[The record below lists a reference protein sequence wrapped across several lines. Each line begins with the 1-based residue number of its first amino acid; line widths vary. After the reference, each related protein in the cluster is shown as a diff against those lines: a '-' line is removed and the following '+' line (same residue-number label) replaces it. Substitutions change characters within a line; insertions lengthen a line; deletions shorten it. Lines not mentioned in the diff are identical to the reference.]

1 MTNEITLEN
10 YRSYPALN
18 YSTLAKVDRNPS
30 LLLRDDTE
38 QTQALTLGSIVDC
51 LMTNQSKFNDLY
63 IVAKADKPTGQQGEF
78 IDRLWYLWRV
88 DTVLEDI
95 FELAYE
101 DVKTGNGGKLRDSL
115 EKFISNF
122 EEKGGRTYFE
132 FLISTIGKTVISQAD
147 YTSCTQIV
155 NTFYIHPFTKDYF
168 TPKKGKIILY
178 QHPLLMNMEDNDT
191 LYKVLLDMLIID
203 HEEKTIQPI
212 DVKTMSESVSSFPYS
227 VFKWRYDIQASLYSA
242 AVIDYY
248 SDLEEQGYEI
258 LPFKFMVGSFSNYKV
273 AMYNAQDLLLFGM
286 NGGETTWG
294 TEYKGWLELTKLYKW
309 HIETQQ
315 FEHTKEL
322 YDSNGEVMLKI

>member
-1 MTNEITLEN
+1 MINEITLEN

-51 LMTNQSKFNDLY
+51 LMTNQSKFDDIY
-63 IVAKADKPTGQQGEF
+63 IVAKAEKPTGQQGEF
-78 IDRLWYLWRV
+78 IDKLWNLWRV

-95 FELAYE
+95 FDLAYE

-132 FLISTIGKTVISQAD
+132 FLISTVGKTVISQAEFN
-147 YTSCTQIV
+147 SCTQIV
-155 NTFYIHPFTKDYF
+155 NAFYTHPFTKDYF
-168 TPKKGKIILY
+168 TPKSNVEIVY
-178 QHPLLMNMEDNDT
+178 QNPLLFELDGT
-191 LYKVLLDMLIID
+191 LYKVLLDIIILD
-203 HEEKTIQPI
+203 HINKTIQPI
-212 DVKTMSESVSSFPYS
+212 DIKTMSEATSSFPYS
-227 VFKWRYDIQASLYSA
+227 VFKWRYDIQASLYST
-242 AVIDYY
+242 AVRKNY
-248 SDLEEQGYEI
+248 SDFYEI

-273 AMYNAQDLLLFGM
+273 AVYNAESLLDFGM

-309 HIETQQ
+309 HMETQQ